1 MKRQNIISLA
11 LLLACT
17 WGAVQAQYSVIKP
30 SEIVSLQ
37 RAKLDAAS
45 VNAGLLLP
53 VSARGADEI
62 TLQNSFQV
70 FETGDEVMGE
80 IIARAP
86 EVLRLQVPAVDGRA
100 LLLELVKVNI
110 TTEDF
115 RLLESQQQQPVVT
128 PAAVHYQG
136 VVAGEPGSLVAF
148 SFWDHELSGLISL
161 PRRGNMSLG
170 KLSSIGARSDNQNLY
185 VLYDDSEVFANL
197 PFNCDVA
204 DTGVGYQISE
214 LREPDSRGPNDCV
227 RVYFEVDHDIFLEK
241 GSTAAAYNYVMAIFN
256 QARILYSNANIS
268 LVVSE
273 IFVWSTPSPYNG
285 TTSSAMLTQ
294 FQNVRTSFNGNIGQL
309 VSYRASG
316 GIAVLS
322 GLCHPITAARL
333 SFASINSTFNN
344 VPTYSFSVMV
354 VAHELGHLLGSQH
367 THACVW
373 NGNNTAIDGCAGFVE
388 GSCSVP
394 SHPSGGGTI
403 MSYCHISPVGINFS
417 LGFGPQPSAVMRT
430 RIANAACT
438 LPCSDPQPNPP
449 DTTLSCQQNTVYFR
463 LALDNFAAETRWE
476 LRNAQNAVVEQG
488 GPYLKSQLGAIRLDT
503 FCLPAGCYRFTILDS
518 FGDGICCQYGNGS
531 YSLRDAANNVLAS
544 GASFP
549 ASESTDFCLS
559 TTGGGGGGGNEES
572 DCVSVQFN
580 NFNIVSYG
588 TNQDGGTHQLQD
600 GGNTLYLQNNAWKAI
615 MLNYT
620 VTPNTK
626 VSFDFRSTVEG
637 EVHGLGFD
645 NNDVISFN
653 YTFKVHGNQAWG
665 LLNYDNYPN
674 NGNWTSYTIPVGQ
687 FYTGQFDRLFFT
699 VDNDSGA
706 RTSNGWFRNVKIFEG
721 ASCEPQIY
729 DGGELQ
735 GLPAIRQS
743 GMQTF
748 PNPASSSVELRVPA
762 PAPGEASW
770 EIVSLTGQRLRSQL
784 VPIEQY
790 LTEYRFTISLAGI
803 PAGVYLLRWRDQ
815 QGEQTVRFT
824 VQ

>member
-11 LLLACT
+11 LLLVCT
-17 WGAVQAQYSVIKP
+17 WGTLQAQYSVIKP

-37 RAKLDAAS
+37 RTKLDAAS

-100 LLLELVKVNI
+100 LVLELVKVNI

-115 RLLESQQQQPVVT
+115 RLLESQQQQPVAT

-170 KLSSIGARSDNQNLY
+170 KLSSVGARSDTRHLY

-204 DTGVGYQISE
+204 DTGVGYPINE

-256 QARILYSNANIS
+256 QAHILYSNASIN
-268 LVVSE
+268 LMVSE

-285 TTSSAMLTQ
+285 ISSSAMLTQ

-333 SFASINSTFNN
+333 SFASINSTYNN

-403 MSYCHISPVGINFS
+403 MSYCHISQVGINFS

-430 RIANAACT
+430 RIGNAACT
-438 LPCSDPQPNPP
+438 VPCPIIPPNPP
-449 DTTLSCQQNTVYFR
+449 DTTLGCQQNKVFFR
-463 LALDNFAAETRWE
+463 LVLDNFAAETRWE
-476 LRNAQNAVVEQG
+476 LRNAQNTIVEQG
-488 GPYLKSQLGAIRLDT
+488 GPYLKSQLGTIRLDT

-531 YSLRDAANNVLAS
+531 YSLRDAGNNVLAS
-544 GASFP
+544 GGSFP

-559 TTGGGGGGGNEES
+559 ATGGGGGNEES

-580 NFNIVSYG
+580 NFNIISYG

-600 GGNTLYLQNNAWKAI
+600 EGNTLYLQNNAWKAI

-626 VSFDFRSTVEG
+626 ISFDFRSTVEG

-653 YTFKVHGNQAWG
+653 QTFKVHGNQAWG
-665 LLNYDNYPN
+665 VLNYDNYPN
-674 NGNWTSYTIPVGQ
+674 NGSWMSYTIPVGQ

-721 ASCEPQIY
+721 TSCEPQIY
-729 DGGELQ
+729 DGRELQ

-770 EIVSLTGQRLRSQL
+770 EIVSLTGQRLHGQL

-815 QGEQTVRFT
+815 QAEQTVRFT